1 MTERDRAAT
10 GLRDMESNDES
21 TAASAACWTLRV
33 RGALEIERGG
43 EAVDLRPK
51 ERSVLAALVVT
62 HPTPA
67 DTDRIAT
74 LIWGDSVPGSAH
86 KSIQNHVA
94 RIRRSV
100 GDVVITQSGGYA
112 LSADATIDL
121 SAPGSSSALFTDL
134 ADTPE
139 VEAQRERIRARIL
152 TDDERSLESAVAG
165 GLDGDVI
172 QRLHAAVIDEPY
184 REHRW
189 ALLASAQHALG
200 DRRQAL
206 LTCQA
211 ARRRLAEVGLPPGDR
226 LADLERAILGSDD
239 DHTGV
244 PGRTA
249 HVRPTLHPHFDEPFV
264 GRSGVL
270 DALHTAWASTLELR
284 RPSLVVLTG
293 RAGIGKTRLA
303 DRFCEEIFERD
314 TAVRVV
320 WGRHR
325 GTGGRAYGALTEALL
340 RLLASEPELAA
351 IHAATERTIRLAAA
365 GSDPDTSASGDGR
378 DLRQAVIELTRTIAQ
393 HPTVW
398 FVDDLHWASND
409 SLALL
414 EEALDGAS
422 GPILV
427 VATSRP
433 TDVGNDAAIGALER
447 VVPTQTI
454 EIDPLTIDDVAALIE
469 TPEHSSN
476 RGLAAEIHDRTGGLS
491 LYVSEIA
498 RTARRQGTPIDPAD
512 IPTAIREWVTHRVRA
527 LPPADAGL
535 LRLAAVIGRHVDP
548 PLLAACSPYGLGEVT
563 ARCDDLITNGFF
575 TIGDTATTV
584 QFSHTITRDIVLD
597 SIGPLERARLHG
609 HVGRILAER
618 GDGELEH
625 ATIAH
630 HLSQA
635 GESFAEDAAVHAVAA
650 GNQEFSDGAWQRA
663 SNLFRLARDM
673 ARTPATRGQALVGL
687 GRALLCSEAFDDAAA
702 ALHEARDLAIDHE
715 LPMIEGAS
723 ALALSGRAGRGAA
736 RGAAGAAVDEALRQA
751 IRHLTGTPG
760 REAAILQSDLERELA
775 FSLLLSNARD
785 ERDEL
790 LRGSLARMRALD
802 PPAPRPLA
810 AALLG
815 NRYTRLDAPGL
826 EARLAEIDEVLALP
840 RRRVGPET
848 LIAAHCYLHEDL
860 VRTGD
865 FVGATRALDAATELA
880 ARFPEP
886 YWRWSITT
894 WRYLEALHD
903 GDLERAEDLAR
914 AAADTRRTVVE
925 AQACLAVNLV
935 NIRLYQGRP
944 ADMMPTLA
952 GAVELHPEIP
962 AYRAVLAFCTA
973 EAGGLDDARTLLRTF
988 DDADYRNLPA
998 DTNRF
1003 LALALLGHVAATVDA
1018 ERAGARL
1025 RTLLEPY
1032 RDQWVV
1038 LACYGGGGASW
1049 GPTTHVLARLAA
1061 LAGEFDVAE
1070 TEFSR
1075 AVDAARHAP
1084 LALAR
1089 IEDDRRRSV
1098 RPAART
1104 TTARQHR

>member
-1 MTERDRAAT
+1 MKA
-10 GLRDMESNDES
+10 NDES
-21 TAASAACWTLRV
+21 TAASAAGWTLRV
-33 RGALEIERGG
+33 RGALEVERAD
-43 EAVDLRPK
+43 ERIDLRPK
-51 ERSVLAALVVT
+51 ERSVLAALVVC

-94 RIRRSV
+94 RIRRSA
-100 GDVVITQSGGYA
+100 GDVVITLAGGYA
-112 LSADATIDL
+112 LSAHAMVDF
-121 SAPGSSSALFTDL
+121 SSPGSSSVLFTDL

-139 VEAQRERIRARIL
+139 VEAQRERIRARML

-189 ALLASAQHALG
+189 VLLASAQHVLG

-211 ARRRLAEVGLPPGDR
+211 ARRRLGEVGLPPGDR
-226 LADLERAILGSDD
+226 LVDLERAILGSDGD
-239 DHTGV
+239 AADT
-244 PGRTA
+244 PGRVTP
-249 HVRPTLHPHFDEPFV
+249 VRPTLHPHFDEPFV
-264 GRSGVL
+264 GRSGEL
-270 DALHTAWASTLELR
+270 EALHAAWSSTLELG
-284 RPSLVVLTG
+284 RPALVVLTG

-314 TAVRVV
+314 AAVRMV

-325 GTGGRAYGALTEALL
+325 STGGRAYGALIEALL

-351 IHAATERTIRLAAA
+351 LHAATERTIRLAAA
-365 GSDPDTSASGDGR
+365 GHDPDTPANGDGR

-398 FVDDLHWASND
+398 FVDDLQWASND

-433 TDVGNDAAIGALER
+433 TEVGNDAALGALER

-454 EIDPLTIDDVAALIE
+454 EIDALTVDDVEALIE
-469 TPEHSSN
+469 TPGHDSN

-491 LYVSEIA
+491 LYVSEITRA
-498 RTARRQGTPIDPAD
+498 ARRQGTPIDLAD

-527 LPPADAGL
+527 LPPAEADL
-535 LRLAAVIGRHVDP
+535 LRLAAVIGRHLDP
-548 PLLAACSPYGLGEVT
+548 SLLAECGSYEIDEVT
-563 ARCDDLITNGFF
+563 ARCDALITGGFF
-575 TIGDTATTV
+575 TTGDAATTV
-584 QFSHTITRDIVLD
+584 QFSHTITRDIVID

-609 HVGRILAER
+609 HVGRILAGR
-618 GDGELEH
+618 DDTALEH

-635 GESFAEDAAVHAVAA
+635 GEPFAENAARHAVAA
-650 GNQEFSDGAWQRA
+650 ANQEFADGAWQRA
-663 SNLFRLARDM
+663 SNLFRLALDM
-673 ARTPATRGQALVGL
+673 ARTPETRGQALVGL
-687 GRALLCSEAFDDAAA
+687 GRALLCCEAFDDAAT
-702 ALHEARDLAIDHE
+702 ALHEARELAIDHE

-723 ALALSGRAGRGAA
+723 ALALSGRAGRGAT
-736 RGAAGAAVDEALRQA
+736 RSTAGAAVDEALRLA
-751 IRHLTGTPG
+751 IRHLAGTPG

-775 FSLLLSNARD
+775 FSLLLSDARA
-785 ERDEL
+785 ERDDL
-790 LRGSLARMRALD
+790 LRDSLARMRALD
-802 PPAPRPLA
+802 PPEPRPLA

-865 FVGATRALDAATELA
+865 FASASRALDAATELA

-886 YWRWSITT
+886 YWRWAITT
-894 WRYLEALHD
+894 WRYLEALHH
-903 GDLERAEDLAR
+903 GDLQRAEDLAT
-914 AAADTRRTVVE
+914 AASDTRRTVVE

-944 ADMMPTLA
+944 TDMIPTLA

-973 EAGGLDDARTLLRTF
+973 EAGDLDEARALLQTF
-988 DDADYRNLPA
+988 DDADYRNVPI
-998 DTNRF
+998 DTNRL

-1018 ERAGARL
+1018 AYAGAKL

-1049 GPTTHVLARLAA
+1049 GPISHVLARLAA
-1061 LAGEFDVAE
+1061 LAGEPDAAA
-1070 TEFSR
+1070 TEFTR
-1075 AVDAARHAP
+1075 AIAAARQTP

-1089 IEDDRRRSV
+1089 IEEDRQRV
-1098 RPAART
+1098 LRPAAKT
-1104 TTARQHR
+1104 TTARQRR